1 MVVATVLHQGHGF
14 AVHDYR
20 CTSGPGDA
28 SFVEVHPNHSLSLVL
43 EGSFACTMEGRG
55 HDLVAGA
62 LMVGRPGAE
71 YVCTH
76 DHVHGDHCLS
86 VQMEPDFAESFG
98 AGKGIWE
105 TGCVAPL
112 AETMVAG
119 ALASAAARGEAE
131 IGLDEAAVLLVEAFV
146 RLAGNGARRERAPG
160 VRERARM
167 VDAALW
173 IDENADEEIDL
184 EGLAARAGLSA
195 FHFLRLFRRVTGAT
209 PHQYLV
215 RRRLARAAAMLA
227 EETSPVT
234 DVAYA
239 CGFGDL
245 SNFVRTF
252 HRAAGLSPGAFR
264 KAAAGERK
272 ILQARLARGA

>member
-1 MVVATVLHQGHGF
+1 
-14 AVHDYR
+14 
-20 CTSGPGDA
+20 
-28 SFVEVHPNHSLSLVL
+28 
-43 EGSFACTMEGRG
+43 
-55 HDLVAGA
+55 
-62 LMVGRPGAE
+62 MVGRPGAE

-86 VQMEPDFAESFG
+86 IQMDADFAESFEG
-98 AGKGIWE
+98 GEAIWE

-119 ALASAAARGEAE
+119 ALASAAARGEAD
-131 IGLDEAAVLLVEAFV
+131 IGLDEAAILLIGAFV
-146 RLAGNGARRERAPG
+146 RLAADGARRERAPG
-160 VRERARM
+160 HRERARM

-173 IDENADEEIDL
+173 IDANADEEIDL
-184 EGLAARAGLSA
+184 EGLAARADLSA

-209 PHQYLV
+209 PHQHLV

-227 EETSPVT
+227 EETLPVT
-234 DVAYA
+234 EVAYA

-272 ILQARLARGA
+272 ILQARLERRA